1 MRQNAGRD
9 TASVKSVFCEG
20 PLSQVCPYNRK
31 LMTELTPIERKTDLL
46 LHLQRIELGR
56 L

>member
-9 TASVKSVFCEG
+9 TSSVKAVFCEG
-20 PLSQVCPYNRK
+20 PLSQVCRYTRK
-31 LMTELTPIERKTDLL
+31 LVTKLTPIERETDLL
-46 LHLQRIELGR
+46 LHLQRIEFGR